1 MNLYTK
7 ANMIVNK
14 DTQLS
19 NDIEKLNNI
28 KEYLV
33 NYDSSCNIFNLYQ
46 IDNLW
51 GLYKRNCEMRQIY
64 ADYKNLEDFIDWIE
78 IEFEWL

>member
-51 GLYKRNCEMRQIY
+51 KLYKRNCEIKQVY
-64 ADYKNLEDFIDWIE
+64 ADCKNLEDFVNWIE
-78 IEFEWL
+78 TEFKWL